1 MVRRREQ
8 LAGFGLS
15 KEEIDNAQLDYQK
28 ERLNMQWHNRKLKV
42 NIDLARTKIISPTDG
57 LDHQSTNPAR

>member
-28 ERLNMQWHNRKLKV
+28 AKAEYAVAQQEIKSKY
-42 NIDLARTKIISPTDG
+42 
-57 LDHQSTNPAR
+57 